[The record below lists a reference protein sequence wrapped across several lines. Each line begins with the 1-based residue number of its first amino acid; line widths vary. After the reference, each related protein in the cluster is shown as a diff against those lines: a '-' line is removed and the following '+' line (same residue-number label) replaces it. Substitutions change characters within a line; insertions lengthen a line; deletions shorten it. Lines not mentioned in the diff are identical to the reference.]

1 MASFM
6 CILAQLKAIFK
17 LSLKKKKTKAVS
29 QVPMMPHHQASNPSS
44 LLLERSKEK
53 KRQWINLGK
62 KPNGIVPG
70 DKGTQGLNPKPD
82 KNLASYTPEF
92 STYNFF

>member
-44 LLLERSKEK
+44 LLLERLKERTKLVKQALRATEISKVAVSMTTQNVQHALPF
-53 KRQWINLGK
+53 R
-62 KPNGIVPG
+62 PN
-70 DKGTQGLNPKPD
+70 
-82 KNLASYTPEF
+82 F
-92 STYNFF
+92 